1 MSELRFQEPFCVVC
15 ITVALL
21 LGVRYHYAMNR
32 LQEDGGIKML
42 SLQHLTKSFGDMKAV
57 DDVNFDLHHGEILGL
72 IGQNGAGKTTTFR
85 MILNFIEPDQGTVT
99 WNDAPF
105 TQKQYDE
112 LGYLPEER
120 GLFPKMTVENQ
131 IIYFAELRG
140 MKRAEIRREI
150 PKWLSR
156 FEVKAKPN
164 DKIKDLS
171 KGNAQKVQLIATLI
185 HHPQL
190 VILDEPFSGLD
201 PVNVG
206 ILREGIMEIKKQGAA
221 IIYSDH
227 NMDNVEQVS
236 DQLVMLRLGK
246 MVLKGT
252 VADVRQSF
260 GRVKLSLESNLT
272 AEEVQAIPGVI
283 SVVPHRQA
291 LEITLAEEAA
301 GHRVFDLATKNGYI
315 PEFNQQPPTPEE
327 IFKMKAGEP
336 NE

>member
-1 MSELRFQEPFCVVC
+1 
-15 ITVALL
+15 
-21 LGVRYHYAMNR
+21 
-32 LQEDGGIKML
+32 ML
-42 SLQHLTKSFGDMKAV
+42 SLQHLSKSFGTMKAV
-57 DDVNFDLHHGEILGL
+57 DDVDFELHHGEILGL

-85 MILNFIEPDQGTVT
+85 MILNFIEPDQGTIS

-105 TQKQYDE
+105 TQSKYDQ

-140 MKRAEIRREI
+140 MKRAEIRQEI

-156 FEVKAKPN
+156 FEVKAKAT

-185 HHPQL
+185 HHPKL

-201 PVNVG
+201 PVNVSL
-206 ILREGIMEIKKQGAA
+206 LRDGIMDLKKQGAA

-236 DQLVMLRLGK
+236 DQLVMLRSGK
-246 MVLKGT
+246 MVLHGP
-252 VADVRQSF
+252 VAEVRQSF
-260 GRVKLSLESNLT
+260 GRIKLYLESALT
-272 AEEVQAIPGVI
+272 KEQLLAVPGVI
-283 SVVPHRQA
+283 AVAQQQRHF
-291 LEITLAEEAA
+291 EITLADEAV
-301 GHRVFDLATKNGYI
+301 GRRIFDLATANGYI
-315 PEFNQQPPTPEE
+315 PEFNQQPPTLEE
-327 IFKMKAGEP
+327 IFKLKAGEP
-336 NE
+336 NA

>member
-1 MSELRFQEPFCVVC
+1 
-15 ITVALL
+15 
-21 LGVRYHYAMNR
+21 
-32 LQEDGGIKML
+32 ML
-42 SLQHLTKSFGDMKAV
+42 SLQHLSKSFGTMKAV
-57 DDVNFDLHHGEILGL
+57 DDVDFELHHGEILGL

-85 MILNFIEPDQGTVT
+85 MILNFIEPDQGTIT

-105 TQKQYDE
+105 TQKQYDQ

-140 MKRAEIRREI
+140 MKRADIRQEI
-150 PKWLSR
+150 PKWLQR
-156 FEVKAKPN
+156 FEVKAKVT

-185 HHPQL
+185 HHPKL

-201 PVNVG
+201 PVNVS
-206 ILREGIMEIKKQGAA
+206 ILRDGIMDLKKQGAA

-236 DQLVMLRLGK
+236 DQLVMLRSGK
-246 MVLKGT
+246 MVLHGK
-252 VADVRQSF
+252 VAEVRQSF
-260 GRVKLSLESNLT
+260 GRVKLYLESALT
-272 AEEVQAIPGVI
+272 KEQLQAIPGVLA
-283 SVVPHRQA
+283 VTTQQQHF
-291 LEITLAEEAA
+291 EITLAEEKV
-301 GHRVFDLATKNGYI
+301 GHQIFDLATADGYI
-315 PEFNQQPPTPEE
+315 PEFNQQPPTLEE

-336 NE
+336 NA